1 MFLDSSRYAKV
12 DTVET
17 TTRDGRTVTAIKL
30 RPLPNTTGSAYTVL
44 DNDRLDL
51 LANTYHGDGT
61 KFWHIADANTAL
73 QANDLTAETGDS
85 VNIPTS

>member
-1 MFLDSSRYAKV
+1 MLLDTSRYAKV

-30 RPLPNTTGSAYTVL
+30 RPLPAITGSAYTVL

-51 LANTYHGDGT
+51 LAAKYYGDDT

-73 QANDLTAETGDS
+73 KASDLTSETGGNLNLPS
-85 VNIPTS
+85 V

>member
-1 MFLDSSRYAKV
+1 MFLDTSRYANV
-12 DTVET
+12 DTVAA

-30 RPLPNTTGSAYTVL
+30 RPLPAITGSAHTVL

-51 LANTYHGDGT
+51 LAHNYHGDGT
-61 KFWHIADANTAL
+61 KFWHIADANTAI

-85 VNIPTS
+85 LNIPSA